1 MANSTQKR
9 KGTSNPSIPY
19 PTISEV
25 KSPVVGGELTPNKPT
40 KQRGSGAA
48 TKGFTSHGPMA

>member
-1 MANSTQKR
+1 MSDKSK
-9 KGTSNPSIPY
+9 KGGTTNPPCPCPKIK
-19 PTISEV
+19 TV
-25 KSPVVGGELTPNKPT
+25 KSPVVGGALTPKKAT